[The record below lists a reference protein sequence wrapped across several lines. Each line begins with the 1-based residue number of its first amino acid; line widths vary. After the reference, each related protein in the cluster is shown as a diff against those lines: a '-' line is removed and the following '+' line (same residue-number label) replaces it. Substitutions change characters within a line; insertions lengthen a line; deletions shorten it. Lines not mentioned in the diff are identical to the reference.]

1 MNFLNH
7 ARRAIVHISTVL
19 YSLAENIKLRLQLR
33 YVLFQQSILLF
44 RQRNLLSRSLKLS
57 LKQRVIALECGSG
70 EMLSNPSMI
79 NLKMFIVQSLS
90 NHHGAAKSL
99 K

>member
-1 MNFLNH
+1 
-7 ARRAIVHISTVL
+7 
-19 YSLAENIKLRLQLR
+19 
-33 YVLFQQSILLF
+33 
-44 RQRNLLSRSLKLS
+44 
-57 LKQRVIALECGSG
+57 
-70 EMLSNPSMI
+70 MLSNPSMI